1 MKKSITSFSQAFTLI
16 ELLIVVAIIGIL
28 VGIGVPALRNSRQN
42 AVDSKADTITAQ
54 LATAKTRYIL
64 DLGEASWNGL
74 ADNAA
79 RFTALQPYILVNGVP
94 VASIA
99 ELCNGLPTAAQSA
112 LVIGDVNTAPNF
124 GNGSALVW

>member
-1 MKKSITSFSQAFTLI
+1 LI

-64 DLGEASWNGL
+64 DLGETAWNTVAGAGTV
-74 ADNAA
+74 ADHLS
-79 RFTALQPYILVNGVP
+79 ALSPYILVNGVAVDS
-94 VASIA
+94 VAT
-99 ELCNGLPTAAQSA
+99 LCNGLPSAAQTA
-112 LVIGDVNTAPNF
+112 LVIGDANTAPNF
-124 GNGSALVW
+124 GNGSSLVW